1 MTERSAKKVALVTG
15 AGSEI
20 GLETTLLFYS
30 EGASVVAADINEEA
44 AMENGTCCRRHRSAS
59 RGGRV
64 IGHRLR
70 GERGLGGEPVA
81 EEDTWN
87 LPCLR

>member
-44 AMENGTCCRRHRSAS
+44 AMETVEMARAAGGTAAPQEADVSSA
-59 RGGRV
+59 
-64 IGHRLR
+64 IDC
-70 GERGLGGEPVA
+70 EEMVA
-81 EEDTWN
+81 SAESLW
-87 LPCLR
+87 